1 MSHADQARVQHLLDL
16 GRAPEARDLARSLV
30 AQDPRDHAMFS
41 MLADAEMSTD
51 GSEASLA
58 TIERALAI
66 DPESSTYHAQ
76 RGHYLANLGRHDDS
90 DESFIA
96 ALTLNSMNTYALS
109 AHVEAILRDPRTT
122 RRRHKAARLALADSR
137 AQALL
142 HHYPNAAISHLIDS
156 KVRLAHKDYVAS
168 DAAAR
173 RALAIEPNNSVGHQ
187 LVGFAAEARGDA
199 RAAGDA
205 FVNAQKADPTSST
218 GIEGL
223 RRLGKGAAAPIGF
236 GLFLA
241 LRLGVRVGRGTS
253 GLVAVGLIV
262 IVVAAAVAFLVSRR
276 KQSQREA
283 EGRLSSHA
291 RDVLEQDRKYS

>member
-16 GRAPEARDLARSLV
+16 GRASEARDLARSLV
-30 AQDPRDHAMFS
+30 ANDPRDHAMFS
-41 MLADAEMSTD
+41 MLADAEISTD
-51 GSEASLA
+51 GPETSLA

-66 DPESSTYHAQ
+66 EPESSTYHAQ
-76 RGHYLANLGRHDDS
+76 RGHYLAQLGRHDESDDS
-90 DESFIA
+90 FVQ
-96 ALTLNSMNTYALS
+96 ALTLNSMNSYALS

-142 HHYPNAAISHLIDS
+142 HHYPNAAISHLMDS
-156 KVRLAHKDYVAS
+156 KVRLAHDDYVAS

-173 RALAIEPNNSVGHQ
+173 RALAIEPNNPIGHQ
-187 LVGFAAEARGDA
+187 LVGFAAEARGDT

-241 LRLGVRVGRGTS
+241 VRFGVKAGQRAS
-253 GLVAVGLIV
+253 GML
-262 IVVAAAVAFLVSRR
+262 AVAFIVLVVAGTVAYLVWRS
-276 KQSQREA
+276 KESQREA
-283 EGRLSSHA
+283 EARLSSQA

>member
-1 MSHADQARVQHLLDL
+1 MNYADQARVQHLLDL
-16 GRAPEARDLARSLV
+16 GRATEARDLARSLV

-41 MLADAEMSTD
+41 MLADAEMSSE
-51 GSEASLA
+51 GPEASLA

-76 RGHYLANLGRHDDS
+76 RGHYLAHLGRHDDS
-90 DESFIA
+90 DESFVA
-96 ALTLNSMNTYALS
+96 ALTLNSMNSYALS
-109 AHVEAILRDPRTT
+109 AHVEAILHDPRTT
-122 RRRHKAARLALADSR
+122 RRRHRAARLALADSR

-142 HHYPNAAISHLIDS
+142 HHYPNSVISHLIDS
-156 KVRLAHKDYVAS
+156 KVRLAHDDYVAA

-173 RALAIEPNNSVGHQ
+173 RALAIEPNNPIGHQ
-187 LVGFAAEARGDA
+187 LVGLAAEARGDT

-223 RRLGKGAAAPIGF
+223 RRLAKGAAAPLGF
-236 GLFLA
+236 GVFLA
-241 LRLGVRVGRGTS
+241 VRLGVRVGQRAS
-253 GLVAVGLIV
+253 GILAVAVIV

-283 EGRLSSHA
+283 EDALSSRA